1 MATQDARL
9 AIALRP
15 IALSLRVP
23 AGPQLEHRHQGGTL
37 RERAERLLRRR
48 HEHRTWSAH
57 AAHRGVCG
65 AHRSAVARVALARR
79 QRRWRVHPARPH
91 PARRLLPPHT
101 HGGGHMSAACR
112 PSNLTTSTPLRPARR
127 ACRGDAAE
135 LPRPR
140 RRPFAPPTPN
150 PDPNPNT
157 DHSLYLTVEI
167 PDVACERCAL
177 HLSNP
182 MW

>member
-1 MATQDARL
+1 
-9 AIALRP
+9 
-15 IALSLRVP
+15 
-23 AGPQLEHRHQGGTL
+23 
-37 RERAERLLRRR
+37 
-48 HEHRTWSAH
+48 
-57 AAHRGVCG
+57 
-65 AHRSAVARVALARR
+65 
-79 QRRWRVHPARPH
+79 
-91 PARRLLPPHT
+91 
-101 HGGGHMSAACR
+101 MSAACR

-127 ACRGDAAE
+127 ACRGRAAE